1 MMGTEDRL
9 RDLRARKARVE
20 AGGGQARVD
29 AQHNRGKMTARERLE
44 MLLDEGSFQEIDAL
58 VEHRCRDF
66 DMDKNVI
73 PGDGVVT
80 GHGTINGRE
89 IFAFAQDFT
98 VYGGSLGEMHG
109 LKICKVLDMA
119 LKTGRPVIGLN
130 DSGGARIQEG
140 VASLGSY
147 AEIFFRNVRASG
159 VVPQISVIMGPCAGG
174 AVYSPAITDFVIM
187 VDKTAHMFITGP
199 EVIKTVTN
207 EEVSFEDLGG
217 ANTHGSKSGVSH
229 FTAEDDQG
237 AIDLARDLVD
247 LLPANNMEK
256 PPHKKTTDSPNRV
269 CENLDSIVPEDPT
282 KPYDVKDVIT
292 EILDDGGFL
301 EVQENWAGNIVVG
314 FGHLNGSTVGVVANQ
329 PKILAGCLDIDA
341 SDKAARFVRFCDAFN
356 IPLITL
362 EDVPGFLPGT
372 NQEWGGIIRHGAKL
386 LYAYAEATVPKLTVI
401 LRKAYGGA
409 YDVMSSKHIRGDYN
423 VAWPSAELAVMGAE
437 GAVQIIHRRRLQ
449 NARDPEGER
458 TRLIEDFEE
467 KFANPYKAAALGYL
481 DDVIEPNQTR
491 ERLCKAL
498 GMLLDKEE
506 LRPARKHGNIPL

>member
-1 MMGTEDRL
+1 
-9 RDLRARKARVE
+9 
-20 AGGGQARVD
+20 
-29 AQHNRGKMTARERLE
+29 
-44 MLLDEGSFQEIDAL
+44 
-58 VEHRCRDF
+58 
-66 DMDKNVI
+66 
-73 PGDGVVT
+73 
-80 GHGTINGRE
+80 
-89 IFAFAQDFT
+89 
-98 VYGGSLGEMHG
+98 
-109 LKICKVLDMA
+109 
-119 LKTGRPVIGLN
+119 
-130 DSGGARIQEG
+130 
-140 VASLGSY
+140 
-147 AEIFFRNVRASG
+147 
-159 VVPQISVIMGPCAGG
+159 MGPCAGG

-217 ANTHGSKSGVSH
+217 ASTHGSKSGVSH
-229 FTAEDDQG
+229 FTAGNDEE

-247 LLPANNMEK
+247 LLPANNMET
-256 PPHKKTTDSPNRV
+256 PPVKKTSDSASRM
-269 CENLDSIVPEDPT
+269 CDKLDSIIPEDPS
-282 KPYDVKDVIT
+282 KPYDVKDVIV

-301 EVQENWAGNIVVG
+301 EVQENWAANIVVG
-314 FGHLNGSTVGVVANQ
+314 FGHLNGSTVGIVANQ

-423 VAWPSAELAVMGAE
+423 VAWPSAQLAVMGAE

-458 TRLIEDFEE
+458 GRLIEDFEE
-467 KFANPYKAAALGYL
+467 TFANPYKAASLGYI

-491 ERLCKAL
+491 MKLTRAL
-498 GMLLDKEE
+498 SMLLDKEE